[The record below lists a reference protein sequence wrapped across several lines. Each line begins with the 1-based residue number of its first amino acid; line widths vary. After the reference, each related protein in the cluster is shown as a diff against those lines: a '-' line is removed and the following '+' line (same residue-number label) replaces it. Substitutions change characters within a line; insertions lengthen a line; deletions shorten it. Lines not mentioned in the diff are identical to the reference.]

1 MKSDKQ
7 LWEICMKVYRELYKS
22 AQPPADFDKLI
33 LSGEA
38 CQDNFYLNYYLPNDK
53 FVDIVEKILKRYK
66 LSPRERRKVEFEIY
80 LGASPTSRKEDSNH
94 KEGSDE

>member
-22 AQPPADFDKLI
+22 AQPSADFDKLL

-38 CQDNFYLNYYLPNDK
+38 CEEEFYRNYYLPNDK
-53 FVDIVEKILKRYK
+53 FKQIVEKILKRHK
-66 LSPRERRKVEFEIY
+66 LSPRERRYVEFEIY
-80 LGASPTSRKEDSNH
+80 LGASPTST

>member
-22 AQPPADFDKLI
+22 AQPSADFDEL
-33 LSGEA
+33 LESGEA
-38 CQDNFYLNYYLPNDK
+38 KKPEFYRNYYLPNDK
-53 FVDIVEKILKRYK
+53 FKQIVEKILKRHK
-66 LSPRERRKVEFEIY
+66 LSPRERRKVEFEVY
-80 LGASPTSRKEDSNH
+80 LGASPTSH